1 LPSFLVYTTIH
12 KYEQQDYTKK
22 MVKDGRD
29 MRIPS
34 DSEKHL
40 RVISSKGPATHENRE
55 SSSVGSDSGGKVAK
69 GERFLKIDKRLLT
82 LGLNPS
88 EILTFAYVDQFRGAK
103 VCFASNETIGKEIG
117 MSDRQV
123 RRNLAKLKKQR
134 LVRAFYEGKTR
145 FLKTYLNTR

>member
-1 LPSFLVYTTIH
+1 
-12 KYEQQDYTKK
+12 
-22 MVKDGRD
+22 MAKDKGT
-29 MRIPS
+29 MRIPG

-40 RVISSKGPATHENRE
+40 RIVDKTRDATHPDRKSETVE
-55 SSSVGSDSGGKVAK
+55 SRGSGEVASR
-69 GERFLKIDKRLLT
+69 ERFLKVDKRLFALD
-82 LGLNPS
+82 LNPS

-117 MSDRQV
+117 LCERQV

>member
-1 LPSFLVYTTIH
+1 
-12 KYEQQDYTKK
+12 
-22 MVKDGRD
+22 
-29 MRIPS
+29 MRIPG

-40 RVISSKGPATHENRE
+40 RIVDKTRDATHTDRKSEAVE
-55 SSSVGSDSGGKVAK
+55 SRRSGEVASR
-69 GERFLKIDKRLLT
+69 ERFLKVDKRLLS
-82 LGLNPS
+82 LELNPS

-103 VCFASNETIGKEIG
+103 VCFATNETIGKEIG
-117 MSDRQV
+117 ICERQV

>member
-1 LPSFLVYTTIH
+1 MAEDKRV
-12 KYEQQDYTKK
+12 
-22 MVKDGRD
+22 

-40 RVISSKGPATHENRE
+40 RIVDKTGDAAHSDRKSETVE
-55 SSSVGSDSGGKVAK
+55 SRGSGEVASR
-69 GERFLKIDKRLLT
+69 ERFLKIDKRLLS
-82 LGLNPS
+82 LELNPS

-103 VCFASNETIGKEIG
+103 VCFATNETIGKEIG
-117 MSDRQV
+117 ICERQV

-145 FLKTYLNTR
+145 FLKTYLNAR

>member
-1 LPSFLVYTTIH
+1 
-12 KYEQQDYTKK
+12 
-22 MVKDGRD
+22 MVKDKRA
-29 MRIPS
+29 MRIPG

-40 RVISSKGPATHENRE
+40 RIVNKTGDAKHPDRKSEEVE
-55 SSSVGSDSGGKVAK
+55 SGGSGKVAK

-145 FLKTYLNTR
+145 FLKTYLNAR